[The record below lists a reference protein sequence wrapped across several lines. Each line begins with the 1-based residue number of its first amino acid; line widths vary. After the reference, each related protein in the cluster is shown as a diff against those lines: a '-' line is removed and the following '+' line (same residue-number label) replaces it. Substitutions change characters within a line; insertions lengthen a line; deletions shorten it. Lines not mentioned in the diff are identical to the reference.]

1 MIETGY
7 PELLLNA
14 LFSLSLPLFNQSMNQ
29 VDVAIVGAGIVGLA
43 HALAAAK
50 RGLKV
55 AVFERNSYAVGASIR
70 NFGMVWPIGQPAG
83 ILLDRALKSRQIWTE
98 VAAAAGIAIDPCGS
112 LHLAYRADEM
122 AVLQEFVDT
131 RDAHYSIRLLS
142 VSEVAEKSPAVV
154 TKGLLGG
161 LWSATEM
168 TVDPRE
174 AIRKLPIYLAS
185 AYGVEFHFGQV
196 VTEINYPQLK
206 AGGESWTAD
215 RILICSGADFET
227 LYPTVFTESKITKV
241 KLQMMRTTP
250 QLNHWKLG
258 PSLCAGLTLTHYGA
272 FDHCRSLPTLKTRI
286 ATETPHFPH
295 WGIHVM
301 MSQNAS
307 GELIMGDSHEY
318 GLNPEPFDQEEVN
331 QLILN
336 YLKTFANPPS
346 LAIAATWHGVYAKLP
361 GKTEFVT
368 HPEPGVTVINALS
381 GAGMTLSFG
390 LAEEQISVSY
400 GV

>member
-1 MIETGY
+1 
-7 PELLLNA
+7 
-14 LFSLSLPLFNQSMNQ
+14 MNQ

-55 AVFERNSYAVGASIR
+55 AVFERNPNAVGASIR
-70 NFGMVWPIGQPAG
+70 NFGMIWPIGQPTG
-83 ILLDRALKSRQIWTE
+83 ILLDRALRSRQIWTE
-98 VAAAAGIAIDPCGS
+98 VASAAEIAIDPCGS
-112 LHLAYRADEM
+112 LHLAYRSDEM
-122 AVLQEFVDT
+122 AVLQEFFDT
-131 RDAHYSIRLLS
+131 GSADYSIRLLS
-142 VSEVAEKSPAVV
+142 ASEVADKSLAVV
-154 TKGLLGG
+154 ADGLLGA

-196 VTEINYPQLK
+196 VTDIAHPQFK
-206 AGGESWTAD
+206 AGGKNWTAD
-215 RILICSGADFET
+215 RILVCSGADFET
-227 LYPTVFTESKITKV
+227 LYPAIFAESGITKV
-241 KLQMMRTTP
+241 KLQMMRTAP
-250 QLNHWKLG
+250 QFNQWKLG

-272 FDHCRSLPTLKTRI
+272 FAGCRSLPALKTRI
-286 ATETPHFPH
+286 ATETPHFPQ

-307 GELIMGDSHEY
+307 GELIIGDSHEY
-318 GLNPEPFDQEEVN
+318 GLNPEPFDQDEIN
-331 QLILN
+331 QLILS
-336 YLKTFANPPS
+336 YLKMFANPPS

-361 GKTEFVT
+361 GKTEFIA
-368 HPEPGVTVINALS
+368 HPEPGVTIVNALS

-390 LAEEQISVSY
+390 LAEEQFSTDQ
-400 GV
+400 